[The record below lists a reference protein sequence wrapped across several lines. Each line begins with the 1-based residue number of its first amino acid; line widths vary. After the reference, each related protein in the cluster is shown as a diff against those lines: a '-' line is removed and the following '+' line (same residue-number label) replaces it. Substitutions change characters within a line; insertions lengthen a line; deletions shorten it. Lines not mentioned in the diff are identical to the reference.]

1 VIVNQ
6 HNDYSQLV
14 ERMNR
19 EAYISTPI
27 FRDIHKHHASNTILC
42 VGITFLDGEFYV
54 VSVSHKDAPQF
65 ALTTHNHFNVELM
78 AYLTNGHVDEMQ
90 VTPYIQETH
99 NLFRNLND
107 CNRIIPLTQWS
118 TTLRTYNEK
127 VLAFVQKHLDVVT
140 TPTYQFMQMAIDT
153 LRRIEYAGLA
163 VDVPALDTYF
173 ENKSKRFVTDGK
185 VYSQYYPY
193 TTTGRPSNR
202 FGGINFAALN
212 KHDGSRAA
220 FVSRFRDGV
229 LLQLDFESYH
239 LRLIADVMNVQL
251 PNEPIHQYLAKQ
263 YFGKDTISQEEY
275 DEGKQITF
283 GILYGADIETDI
295 PLLHSIKE
303 LSKTI
308 YKNYQID
315 GLRAPISGRQIY
327 LPENDAT
334 ENKLFNY
341 FVQNYEFESTV
352 PRLKELLDYLNTK
365 QSKLVLYTYD
375 AVLIDCHPDELTE
388 IQAHAYAI
396 LGANKYPLRSYI
408 GSNYNE
414 LKEIVSME

>member
-1 VIVNQ
+1 MIINSYEQ
-6 HNDYSQLV
+6 YNNLI

-27 FRDIHKHHASNTILC
+27 FRDIHKHPAINQILC

-65 ALTTHNHFNVELM
+65 ALTFHEHFNVELM
-78 AYLTNGHVDEMQ
+78 AYLTNGHIGDMEMSS
-90 VTPYIQETH
+90 YIQETH
-99 NLFRNLND
+99 NLFRNIND
-107 CNRIIPLTQWS
+107 CNRVIPITQWS
-118 TTLRTYNEK
+118 SVLRTYNEK
-127 VLAFVQKHLDVVT
+127 VLTFVQKHMDVVNT
-140 TPTYQFMQMAIDT
+140 TTYQFMRMAVDK
-153 LRRIEYAGLA
+153 LREIEYAGLA
-163 VDVPALDTYF
+163 VDVPVLDTYF
-173 ENKSKRFVTDGK
+173 ENKSKRFATDGK

-212 KHDGSRAA
+212 KNDGSRAA
-220 FVSRFRDGV
+220 FVSRFPDGV

-251 PNEPIHQYLAKQ
+251 PDEPVHRYLAKQ
-263 YFGKDTISQEEY
+263 YFGKDEISQEEY

-283 GILYGADIETDI
+283 GILYGADVETDI
-295 PLLHSIKE
+295 PLLKSIKE

-308 YKNYQID
+308 CKKYQTE
-315 GLRAPISGRQIY
+315 GLKAPISGRTIY
-327 LPENDAT
+327 IPDNDAT

-352 PRLKELLDYLNTK
+352 SRLRELLDYLNTK

-375 AVLIDCHPDELTE
+375 AVLIDCHPDELIE
-388 IQAHAYAI
+388 IQARSNAI

-414 LKEIVSME
+414 LKEIVSTE